1 MLLKVKSKTGGH
13 YIDKLGAM
21 SWYRATARA
30 YTGGAIW
37 VQFAFWCWFNRQNVL
52 CGVMAVTHRVERSA
66 LVNYSQQQ
74 MFELV
79 NDIEAYPQFMDGC
92 VGAKILARGDNW
104 LEARLELSKAGVSQ
118 SFVTR
123 NQLQAP
129 HSMIMSLVDGPFK
142 FLRGAWRFTALGE
155 HACKVTFE
163 LEFELQNRL
172 LGMAVGKLFESV
184 SNKQVDALCAR
195 AKQVYK

>member
-1 MLLKVKSKTGGH
+1 
-13 YIDKLGAM
+13 
-21 SWYRATARA
+21 
-30 YTGGAIW
+30 
-37 VQFAFWCWFNRQNVL
+37 
-52 CGVMAVTHRVERSA
+52 MAHRVERSA
-66 LVNYSQQQ
+66 LVNYSASQ
-74 MFELV
+74 MFELI

-92 VGAKILARGDNW
+92 VGAKILARGSDW

-123 NQLQAP
+123 NQLQPP
-129 HSMIMSLVDGPFK
+129 HSMTMNLVDGPFK
-142 FLRGAWRFTALGE
+142 YLRGVWRFTALSE
-155 HACKVTFE
+155 QACKVTFE

-172 LGMAVGKLFESV
+172 LGMAVGKLFEGV

>member
-1 MLLKVKSKTGGH
+1 
-13 YIDKLGAM
+13 
-21 SWYRATARA
+21 
-30 YTGGAIW
+30 
-37 VQFAFWCWFNRQNVL
+37 
-52 CGVMAVTHRVERSA
+52 MAHRVERSA
-66 LVNYSQQQ
+66 LVNYSAAQ
-74 MFELV
+74 MFDLI

-92 VGAKILARGDNW
+92 VGAKILARGDDW

-123 NQLQAP
+123 NQLQPP
-129 HSMIMSLVDGPFK
+129 HSMSMNLVDGPFK
-142 FLRGAWRFTALGE
+142 YLRGVWRFTPLGE
-155 HACKVTFE
+155 QACKVTFE

-172 LGMAVGKLFESV
+172 LGMAVGKLFEVV

>member
-1 MLLKVKSKTGGH
+1 
-13 YIDKLGAM
+13 
-21 SWYRATARA
+21 
-30 YTGGAIW
+30 
-37 VQFAFWCWFNRQNVL
+37 
-52 CGVMAVTHRVERSA
+52 MAHRVERSA
-66 LVNYSQQQ
+66 LVNYSAAQ
-74 MFELV
+74 MFDLI

-92 VGAKILARGDNW
+92 IGAKILARGDDW

-123 NQLQAP
+123 NQLQP
-129 HSMIMSLVDGPFK
+129 PQSMSMNLVDGPFK
-142 FLRGAWRFTALGE
+142 YLRGVWRFTPLGE
-155 HACKVTFE
+155 QACKVTFE

-195 AKQVYK
+195 AKQVYQ